1 MRELLQRLSALDED
15 ASAAVKIITYFDT
28 LLRRKAGLEPFV
40 RGAAVLSGW
49 PAGFAHPL
57 HQLWIR
63 VDPSGNVAP
72 AVEGVDVVREWP
84 HLEFDDGSG
93 ALVWIE
99 RPGGSSAN
107 DMVTLERLSA
117 GLRLTLE
124 RVSPVDLD
132 DAGAVEILVS
142 ATSTDDSRRKAA
154 RRLRL
159 PVDRPL
165 RVVVAPPD
173 EPMPDGMR
181 STLVESSLGTIRA
194 GVAEPTTE
202 RWPARCGVGTAT
214 SLHGLP
220 QSFAQALVAVRL
232 VSRLSPVVHWDEL
245 GVLGPF
251 LTAAEGTVGEH
262 PDLERVAAL
271 AAEPWGLE
279 TLEALAA
286 TDSVRAAAQV
296 LGLHHSTLQSRL
308 TRMQRDLGFDVT
320 AAHGRHRALV
330 ALSLH
335 RLRTVR
341 FAATQD

>member
-15 ASAAVKIITYFDT
+15 ASAAVRIITYFDT

-63 VDPSGNVAP
+63 VDPAGHVMP
-72 AVEGVDVVREWP
+72 VTEGLDVVRTWP

-93 ALVWIE
+93 AVVWIE
-99 RPGGSSAN
+99 RQGEGGAN
-107 DMVTLERLSA
+107 DMVTMERLSA

-165 RVVVAPPD
+165 RVVVTPPG
-173 EPMPDGMR
+173 EAAAEGLR
-181 STLVESSLGTIRA
+181 STLVESAVGTVRA
-194 GVAEPTTE
+194 GVLEATTVVWPT
-202 RWPARCGVGTAT
+202 RCGVGAAA
-214 SLHGLP
+214 SLHSLP
-220 QSFAQALVAVRL
+220 LSFAQALVGVRL
-232 VSRLSPVVHWDEL
+232 TSRLTPVVQWDEL

-251 LTAAEGTVGEH
+251 LVAAEHAIGEH
-262 PDLERVAAL
+262 ADLVRVAAL
-271 AAEPWGLE
+271 AQETWGLE

-286 TDSVRAAAQV
+286 TDSVRAAAQL
-296 LGLHHSTLQSRL
+296 LGLHHSTVQGRIG
-308 TRMQRDLGFDVT
+308 RIERDLGFDVT
-320 AAHGRHRALV
+320 SSSGRQRVTAAL
-330 ALSLH
+330 LLH

-341 FAATQD
+341 FLAPDV

>member
-63 VDPSGNVAP
+63 VDPAGHVVP
-72 AVEGVDVVREWP
+72 AVEDVDLVRRWP

-93 ALVWIE
+93 AVVWIE
-99 RPGGSSAN
+99 RQGEGSAN

-142 ATSTDDSRRKAA
+142 STSTDDSRRKAA

-173 EPMPDGMR
+173 QSAPEGLR
-181 STLVESSLGTIRA
+181 STLVESPVGTVRA
-194 GVAEPTTE
+194 GVIEAATAQ
-202 RWPARCGVGTAT
+202 WPARCGVGSAT
-214 SLHGLP
+214 SLHGLA
-220 QSFAQALVAVRL
+220 QSFAQALVGVRL
-232 VSRLSPVVHWDEL
+232 VTRLTPVVQWDEL

-251 LTAAEGTVGEH
+251 LVASEQALGDH
-262 PDLERVAAL
+262 ADLHQVAAL
-271 AAEPWGLE
+271 AEEPWGLE

-286 TDSVRAAAQV
+286 TDSVRAAAQI
-296 LGLHHSTLQSRL
+296 LGLHHSTVQSRISHVE
-308 TRMQRDLGFDVT
+308 RDLGFDVT
-320 AAHGRHRALV
+320 SSSGRHRVAA
-330 ALSLH
+330 ALSLY

-341 FAATQD
+341 FLAPDA

>member
-57 HQLWIR
+57 HQLRIR
-63 VDPSGNVAP
+63 VDPAGH
-72 AVEGVDVVREWP
+72 VVPGGEDDGAAGTWP
-84 HLEFDDGSG
+84 RLEFDDGSG
-93 ALVWIE
+93 AVVWIE
-99 RPGGSSAN
+99 RPGGGTAN

-142 ATSTDDSRRKAA
+142 ATSTDDARRKAA

-165 RVVVAPPD
+165 RVLVAPP
-173 EPMPDGMR
+173 EEAAPEGLR
-181 STLVESSLGTIRA
+181 TTVLESAVGTVRVAVDDAA
-194 GVAEPTTE
+194 GAARP
-202 RWPARCGVGTAT
+202 RRCGAGAAVT
-214 SLHGLP
+214 LHCLP
-220 QSFAQALVAVRL
+220 ESFVQAQVAVRL
-232 VSRLSPVVHWDEL
+232 VSDLAPVVEWDSL

-251 LTAAEGTVGEH
+251 LQAAEAGVGEH
-262 PDLERVAAL
+262 ADVAGVAAL
-271 AAEPWGLE
+271 AEEPWGLE
-279 TLEALAA
+279 TLEALAS
-286 TDSVRAAAQV
+286 TDSIRAAAQL
-296 LGLHHSTLQSRL
+296 LGLHHSTVQ
-308 TRMQRDLGFDVT
+308 TRIARVERDLGFPVT
-320 AAHGRHRALV
+320 SQAGRQRAVV
-330 ALSLH
+330 ALMLH
-335 RLRTVR
+335 RLRSIR
-341 FAATQD
+341 FHPGA